1 VLAVLWIR
9 PRSQSRPQRAKASRV
24 FSLSLPP
31 QGLLSPKY
39 FSGETSLG
47 IEVLSREGL
56 GGCKKRDDFPVL
68 NRSLIALS
76 DRVVASE
83 TSVFIEV
90 VSR

>member
-1 VLAVLWIR
+1 MLAVLWIR

-56 GGCKKRDDFPVL
+56 GGCKKRDFPVL